1 MAVKEWKL
9 VGIVG
14 DDGRSGLLEAD
25 DAKTEMMK
33 MREIVILSGVRV
45 EMRLELAC

>member
-14 DDGRSGLLEAD
+14 DDGRSGFLEAD
-25 DAKTEMMK
+25 DVKTEMVK
-33 MREIVILSGVRV
+33 MREIVILPGVRV
-45 EMRLELAC
+45 KMRLELAC